1 MKKGQVEIDQT
12 VIHKT
17 LRTEDLVEAF
27 TDEYERLGG
36 LESNVTLFRS
46 HLQMEDVNSE
56 RRHRDPHLLTV
67 RQENLIYDLEDLFG
81 LLGGMAP
88 EGTSFGSHA
97 GDASDFGFWT
107 DDGEYDD
114 EPIDY
119 TEQDRDA
126 AASERISNIQNE
138 Y

>member
-12 VIHKT
+12 VIHRT
-17 LRTEDLVEAF
+17 LLTEDLVEAF

-46 HLQMEDVNSE
+46 HLQMEDPD
-56 RRHRDPHLLTV
+56 RDKDRTLL
-67 RQENLIYDLEDLFG
+67 YDLEDLFD
-81 LLGGMAP
+81 LLGEMAP

>member
-12 VIHKT
+12 VIHRT
-17 LRTEDLVEAF
+17 LLTEDLVEAF

-46 HLQMEDVNSE
+46 HLQMEDPD
-56 RRHRDPHLLTV
+56 RDKDRTLL
-67 RQENLIYDLEDLFG
+67 YDLEDLFD

>member
-1 MKKGQVEIDQT
+1 MKKGTVKIDQT
-12 VIHKT
+12 VIHRT

-46 HLQMEDVNSE
+46 HLQMTDPEWEDRDAEEWRSHK
-56 RRHRDPHLLTV
+56 HRTLF
-67 RQENLIYDLEDLFG
+67 YDLEDLFD
-81 LLGGMAP
+81 LLSAMAP

-107 DDGEYDD
+107 DMDWEK
-114 EPIDY
+114 
-119 TEQDRDA
+119 
-126 AASERISNIQNE
+126 
-138 Y
+138 